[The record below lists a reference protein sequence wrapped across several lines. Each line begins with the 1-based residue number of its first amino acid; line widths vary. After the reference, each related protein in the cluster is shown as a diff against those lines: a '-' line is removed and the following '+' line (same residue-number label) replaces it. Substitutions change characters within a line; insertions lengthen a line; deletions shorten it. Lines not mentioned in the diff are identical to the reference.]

1 MPRPWPEIGL
11 LGGAGGTVVKRPEAA
26 GNAAGPGPATM
37 NDHSIRHPRP
47 YTGARTYARTRE
59 RRSPRRHHGP
69 GPRRPQPIA
78 RARPRLAGGRRNDPQ
93 MDFLGRIRKLD
104 SSLQRGLDNSFARVF
119 GGKVVP
125 NELEECLKQEIE
137 DFLMQDA
144 EGRYLAPNDFRIG
157 VSRKDFENL
166 SAGGPDLPAELADRM
181 ARYCRNNGW
190 AMSGSVSVR
199 VQQVDSLHTGQ
210 LKTASQF
217 TEGFRDE
224 SGFFGEDGTEIT
236 PAVRPSS
243 LDDGPS
249 TGAEP
254 AQPEAASPQF
264 GGGAAGGSGGAGA
277 GAAGA
282 GAAGAAGAGA
292 GAAAGAAAGATGL
305 PGGAPET
312 ESSYRAPASDSRGAD
327 AAPAY
332 RDDDF
337 GAPRS
342 GDAPAEGRAEGP
354 AEASSAARPAEAPQ
368 AQVQIPPGPS
378 SPGEQ
383 ELTVTLLLQDGSNR
397 TFEVKPGSNIIGRG
411 TISDFRLPDTGV
423 SRQHAEITWDG
434 RDAVL
439 VDLHSTNGTMVNDSA
454 IDNWLLA
461 DGDVISMGHS
471 VMEVRIR

>member
-1 MPRPWPEIGL
+1 
-11 LGGAGGTVVKRPEAA
+11 
-26 GNAAGPGPATM
+26 
-37 NDHSIRHPRP
+37 
-47 YTGARTYARTRE
+47 
-59 RRSPRRHHGP
+59 
-69 GPRRPQPIA
+69 
-78 RARPRLAGGRRNDPQ
+78 

-157 VSRKDFENL
+157 VSPKDFANL
-166 SAGGPDLPAELADRM
+166 SAGGPELPSELADRM
-181 ARYCRNNGW
+181 GRYCRNNGW
-190 AMSGSVSVR
+190 SMSGSVSVR
-199 VQQVDSLHTGQ
+199 IQQVDSLHTGQ

-224 SGFFGEDGTEIT
+224 SGFIGEDGQ
-236 PAVRPSS
+236 AVSAGPRPSS
-243 LDDGPS
+243 LDDGPP
-249 TGAEP
+249 TGSGP
-254 AQPEAASPQF
+254 AQPFAPSERF
-264 GGGAAGGSGGAGA
+264 GGSDRDGRPGDA
-277 GAAGA
+277 GAAGAAGLGAAA
-282 GAAGAAGAGA
+282 GAAGAAGASFVPGGPPETEARYREPRAAAPRDPAPEQSPSADYADRDFAAADGAGGSGA
-292 GAAAGAAAGATGL
+292 GAGASQSNPPATG
-305 PGGAPET
+305 
-312 ESSYRAPASDSRGAD
+312 D
-327 AAPAY
+327 
-332 RDDDF
+332 
-337 GAPRS
+337 
-342 GDAPAEGRAEGP
+342 
-354 AEASSAARPAEAPQ
+354 RPV
-368 AQVQIPPGPS
+368 QVPPGPP
-378 SPGEQ
+378 SPGQEQ
-383 ELTVTLLLQDGSNR
+383 LTVTLLLQDGSNR

-439 VDLHSTNGTMVNDSA
+439 VDLHSTNGTMVNDSP

>member
-1 MPRPWPEIGL
+1 
-11 LGGAGGTVVKRPEAA
+11 
-26 GNAAGPGPATM
+26 
-37 NDHSIRHPRP
+37 
-47 YTGARTYARTRE
+47 
-59 RRSPRRHHGP
+59 
-69 GPRRPQPIA
+69 
-78 RARPRLAGGRRNDPQ
+78 

-157 VSRKDFENL
+157 VSPKDFANL
-166 SAGGPDLPAELADRM
+166 SAGGPELPSELADRM
-181 ARYCRNNGW
+181 GRYCRNNGW
-190 AMSGSVSVR
+190 SMSGSVSVR
-199 VQQVDSLHTGQ
+199 IQQVDSLHTGQ

-224 SGFFGEDGTEIT
+224 SGFIGEGGQ
-236 PAVRPSS
+236 AVSAGPRPSS

-249 TGAEP
+249 TGSGP
-254 AQPEAASPQF
+254 AQPFAPSERF
-264 GGGAAGGSGGAGA
+264 GGSDRDGRPGDAGAPDAADSGAADGAGSA
-277 GAAGA
+277 GAAGAGPAGAAGLGAAA
-282 GAAGAAGAGA
+282 GAAGAAGASFVPGGPPETEARYREPRAAAPRDPAPEQSPPADYADRDFAAADDAGGPGA
-292 GAAAGAAAGATGL
+292 GAGTSQSNPPSTG
-305 PGGAPET
+305 
-312 ESSYRAPASDSRGAD
+312 D
-327 AAPAY
+327 
-332 RDDDF
+332 
-337 GAPRS
+337 
-342 GDAPAEGRAEGP
+342 
-354 AEASSAARPAEAPQ
+354 RPV
-368 AQVQIPPGPS
+368 QVPPGPS
-378 SPGEQ
+378 SPGQEQ
-383 ELTVTLLLQDGSNR
+383 LTVTLLLQDGSNR

-439 VDLHSTNGTMVNDSA
+439 VDLHSTNGTMVNDSP